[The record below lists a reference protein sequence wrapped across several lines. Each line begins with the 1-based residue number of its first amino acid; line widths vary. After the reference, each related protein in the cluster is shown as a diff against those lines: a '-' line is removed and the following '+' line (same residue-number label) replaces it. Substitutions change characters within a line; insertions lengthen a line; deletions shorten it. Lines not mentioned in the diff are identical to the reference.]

1 MYMTRY
7 EPANSFET
15 PRFSGVRTFMRLPN
29 SQDLENSDAAIVG
42 APFDTATTFRVGAR
56 FGPEGIR
63 SVSHLL
69 RPYNP
74 SQDVSI
80 FDHLSVID
88 YGDVPVVPGYVE
100 ESYRR
105 IAEGLEPVHRAG
117 VVPIV
122 LGGDHSIALP
132 ELRAA
137 AAVHGPLA
145 LVQFDAHP
153 DTWDAYFGQK
163 HTHGTPFRRAVEEGL
178 LRPENSIQVGMRGS
192 LFHSDD
198 WNDSRELGFELISA
212 DEVRELGIPETISRI
227 HERIGDSKAYVSFDV
242 DFVDPAFAPGTGTPE
257 VGGFTSREAQ
267 EFVRGLGRMNIA
279 GCDVVEVYPAYDPAQ
294 ITAFLA
300 ANVAYELLSLI
311 AARRERE
318 LASGVGRE
326 PSARHQG
333 LARGADD

>member
-1 MYMTRY
+1 LTRY
-7 EPANSFET
+7 EPADSFAT
-15 PRFSGVRTFMRLPN
+15 PRFSGVRTFMRLP
-29 SQDLENSDAAIVG
+29 SVQDLENSDVAIVG
-42 APFDTATTFRVGAR
+42 APFDTGATFRAGAR

-63 SVSHLL
+63 SASHLL
-69 RPYNP
+69 RRYNP
-74 SQDVSI
+74 SLDVII

-105 IAEGLEPVHRAG
+105 IAEGLEPIHRAG

-145 LVQFDAHP
+145 LVQFDSHP

-178 LRPENSIQVGMRGS
+178 LRPERSIQVGMRGS
-192 LFHSDD
+192 IYEAGD
-198 WNDSRELGFELISA
+198 WEDAREIGFDLVPTDAI
-212 DEVRELGIPETISRI
+212 RKLGIEETIARI
-227 HERIGDSKAYVSFDV
+227 RERVGDARVYVSFDV

-257 VGGFTSREAQ
+257 IGGFTSREAQ
-267 EFVRGLGRMNIA
+267 EFVRGLAGLDLI

-294 ITAFLA
+294 ITALLA
-300 ANVAYELLSLI
+300 ANVAHEFLSLV
-311 AARRERE
+311 ALRRKN
-318 LASGVGRE
+318 GG
-326 PSARHQG
+326 
-333 LARGADD
+333 

>member
-1 MYMTRY
+1 MTRY
-7 EPANSFET
+7 EPADSFVT

-29 SQDLENSDAAIVG
+29 TQDLKNSDVAVVG
-42 APFDTATTFRVGAR
+42 VPFDTGATFRAGAR

-69 RPYNP
+69 RRYNP
-74 SQDVSI
+74 SLDVVI

-88 YGDVPVVPGYVE
+88 YGDVPVVPGYIE
-100 ESYRR
+100 ASYESIR
-105 IAEGLEPVHRAG
+105 EGLEPIHRAG

-145 LVQFDAHP
+145 LVQFDSHP

-178 LRPENSIQVGMRGS
+178 LDPSRSIQVGMRGS
-192 LFHSDD
+192 IYDQGD
-198 WNDSRELGFELISA
+198 WNDAREMGFDLVPTDA
-212 DEVRELGIPETISRI
+212 VRKLGIEQTVSRI
-227 HERIGDSKAYVSFDV
+227 RERVGDAKVYASFDV

-257 VGGFTSREAQ
+257 IGGFTSREAQ
-267 EFVRGLGRMNIA
+267 EFVRGLVGLDLI

-294 ITAFLA
+294 ITALLA
-300 ANVAYELLSLI
+300 ANVAHEFLSLI
-311 AARRERE
+311 AARRKN
-318 LASGVGRE
+318 
-326 PSARHQG
+326 
-333 LARGADD
+333 RG